1 MADYTNKRVQ
11 KFSSDGEFLLVLET
25 GSDLGI
31 QGTPEGLAV
40 DELGR
45 VYVTD
50 YALGRVEVFTGDGQ
64 LLTVWGAR
72 GNDDGEFR
80 APVAIALDQAGN
92 AYVSDQSNNTLQKF
106 SLH

>member
-1 MADYTNKRVQ
+1 MQNYRSAGEVRLAWEIA
-11 KFSSDGEFLLVLET
+11 SDQGA
-25 GSDLGI
+25 

-50 YALGRVEVFTGDGQ
+50 YALGRVDVFNVDGQ
-64 LLTVWGAR
+64 LLTSWGAR

-92 AYVSDQSNNTLQKF
+92 AYVSDQSNNTIQKF
-106 SLH
+106 SLR